1 MVETREDI
9 IAKYFTILVLLI
21 GASAGLYWY
30 INNRPD
36 LMWNAFTTVLI
47 IACPCALLLAKSFT
61 NGHLIRM
68 LSKENMYLK
77 NVDIISE
84 IVKIDHI
91 VFDKTGTLT
100 QNENSKIS
108 FHGASTLD
116 KNELNII
123 LHILFHSKHPLCK
136 AVIDYYKFD
145 QTTLKVEFF
154 KEYIGKGIEGKIN
167 EHSIKIGN
175 SDFLDLNEP
184 RTNGLLYIK
193 IDHQYKG
200 FFKIEKSYRN
210 GIFELLNKIKKHYNI
225 SLISG
230 DNEEEKTILEKYF
243 PSSNL
248 FFNQKPDEKLAYIKQ
263 IQNKGGKVCMIGD
276 GLNDA
281 MALKQSDIGIALSEK
296 NNNFTP
302 SADIIL
308 SASKLENLFELLK
321 MIKHSQQVIIYCF
334 VFSFIFNV
342 IGLYYSVQGILSPL
356 IAAILMTCSSLSIIG
371 MSYFLLAQFK
381 YKTK

>member
-9 IAKYFTILVLLI
+9 IAKYFTIIVLII
-21 GASAGLYWY
+21 GGAAGGYWY
-30 INNRPD
+30 SEGRND

-68 LSKENMYLK
+68 LSAQNMYLK
-77 NVDIISE
+77 NVDIIAD

-100 QNENSKIS
+100 QNDDSKIS
-108 FHGASTLD
+108 FEGKELSD
-116 KNELNII
+116 GELN
-123 LHILFHSKHPLCK
+123 HILNLLYHSKHPLCK
-136 AVIDYYKFD
+136 AVVDFYHFNKS
-145 QTTLKVEFF
+145 TLKVEKFI
-154 KEYIGKGIEGKIN
+154 EHTGKGIEGIIDGK
-167 EHSIKIGN
+167 EVKIGN
-175 SDFLDLNEP
+175 AEYLGLNES
-184 RTNGLLYIK
+184 RKNGLLYIK
-193 IDHQYKG
+193 IDNEYKG
-200 FFKIEKSYRN
+200 VFKIEKKYRN
-210 GIFELLNKIKKHYNI
+210 GIFDFLKKIKNKYAI

-230 DNEEEKTILEKYF
+230 DNEDERPILEKF
-243 PSSNL
+243 FAPSQL
-248 FFNQKPDEKLAYIKQ
+248 FFNQKPDEKLAYIKKLQ
-263 IQNKGGKVCMIGD
+263 ANGAKVCMIGD

-281 MALKQSDIGIALSEK
+281 MALKQSNIGVALTEK

-308 SASKLENLFELLK
+308 SADKLANFYELLE

-334 VFSFIFNV
+334 VFSFIFNI
-342 IGLYYSVQGILSPL
+342 IGLYFSVQGILSPL

-371 MSYFLLAQFK
+371 MSYFLLIRFK
-381 YKTK
+381 K